1 MRHIAPMMP
10 DNPAVN
16 SLTATAQPSSAPGQR
31 SPAPAS
37 PDRDA
42 PAPTP
47 AAGPVPAEPAIGE
60 AAALPLPRLSLAGIR
75 KAWPA
80 VLANDDVS
88 LEVAPGEIHAI
99 LGENGAGKSTLV
111 KIIYGVIQADA
122 GSIVW
127 EGRPVQIASPAVARG
142 LGIGMVF
149 QHFSLFETLTVTEN
163 IALGLGERTALN
175 RLADRI
181 LETSRRFGLEV
192 DPRRHIHELSVG
204 ERQRVEIV
212 RCLLQSPRL
221 LIMDEPTSVLPP
233 QLVAPLFETLRRI
246 AAEGCSVLYISHKLE
261 EIRALCD
268 RATVMRG
275 GRVVASCRP
284 AERSARELAEMMIG
298 RELPSIH
305 RSERAAE
312 AVALLRVRSL
322 TLPAEHRFGTRLQSI
337 DLEVRGG
344 EIVGIAGISGNGQR
358 ELLDALS
365 GESLATHADT
375 IELCGQP
382 VGRIG
387 AARRRA
393 LGLATVV
400 EERLGR
406 GAVPMMSLARNALLT
421 AHRQALVRT
430 GLIDSRALR
439 QFTLRC
445 IERFSV
451 RCSGPEA
458 AAGSLSG
465 GNLQR
470 FIVGR
475 ELLQSPRVLLIA
487 QPTWGV
493 DVGAAAFI
501 RQSLLDLRDR
511 GAAVLV
517 ISDDL
522 DELLEISDRI
532 AVLAGGRL
540 ASARPVA
547 QTSAA
552 EIGLLMAG
560 A

>member
-1 MRHIAPMMP
+1 MNRHVAAMMP
-10 DNPAVN
+10 DNPVVN
-16 SLTATAQPSSAPGQR
+16 TSA
-31 SPAPAS
+31 
-37 PDRDA
+37 
-42 PAPTP
+42 
-47 AAGPVPAEPAIGE
+47 AIGRDPLNSSPSD
-60 AAALPLPRLSLAGIR
+60 AATRAFGEPSDRGTPRLSLAGIR

-111 KIIYGVIQADA
+111 KIIYGVIRADE
-122 GSIVW
+122 GRIVW
-127 EGRPVQIASPAVARG
+127 EGRPVQIASPAIARA

-163 IALGLGERTALN
+163 IALGLGEKTALG
-175 RLADRI
+175 RLDKRI
-181 LETSRRFGLEV
+181 VETSRRFGLEV

-261 EIRALCD
+261 EIRSLCD

-284 AERSARELAEMMIG
+284 AQRSAHELAEMMIG
-298 RELPSIH
+298 RELPAIH
-305 RSERAAE
+305 RKASAAGAE
-312 AVALLRVRSL
+312 VLLRLRSL
-322 TLPAEHRFGTRLQSI
+322 SLPTAHRYGTGLEAI
-337 DLEVRGG
+337 DLEVHGG
-344 EIVGIAGISGNGQR
+344 EIIGIAGISGNGQR
-358 ELLDALS
+358 ELIDALS
-365 GESLATHADT
+365 GESLAEQADS

-387 AARRRA
+387 TARRRA

-406 GAVPMMSLARNALLT
+406 GAVPGLSLMRNALLT
-421 AHRQALVRT
+421 ADRRMLVRT

-439 QFTLRC
+439 QFTRRC

-451 RCSGPEA
+451 RCAGPEA
-458 AAGSLSG
+458 TAGSLSG

-475 ELLQSPRVLLIA
+475 ELLKSPRVLLIA

-511 GAAVLV
+511 GAAVVV

-532 AVLAGGRL
+532 AVLAAGRL
-540 ASARPVA
+540 APARVVA
-547 QTSAA
+547 ERSAA

-560 A
+560 T